1 MAISMGAALLGSAI
15 IGGGASVLG
24 GNATNKGIQNAANAD
39 ERAAAA
45 SRDLQERV
53 YSQNNA
59 LLSPYNQRGNAA
71 GNQINALLG
80 LGGAQPAT
88 TSGPDWNAYLAQ
100 NPDVAQGYATA
111 DHNQFQT
118 PQQYAQ
124 WHYSQYGQNEGRANP
139 VQQQA
144 GVSAADATTAANNAF
159 DLFRNSSGYQFR
171 MDEGNKSLNALN
183 AARGTFD
190 SGAAEKA
197 AIRYGQNY
205 SSGEF
210 GNYMGY
216 LGNQQGVGLSA
227 ASAVAGVGQN
237 YANNVTGINQN
248 NAANQG
254 NLALQQGQ
262 NTNNMLGGLASSF
275 GVGLGALT
283 KFGQPQNAL
292 VSGTPFYNLGFG

>member
-1 MAISMGAALLGSAI
+1 MAIGMGAALLGSAI
-15 IGGGASVLG
+15 IGGGASILG
-24 GNATNKGIQNAANAD
+24 GNASAKANS
-39 ERAAAA
+39 RAADAQSQA
-45 SRDLQERV
+45 TRDSLALQERT
-53 YSQNNA
+53 YNQNNA

-139 VQQQA
+139 VQQQP
-144 GVSAADATTAANNAF
+144 GISAADATTAANNAF

-183 AARGTFD
+183 AARGTLD
-190 SGAAEKA
+190 SGSAVKSAMQ
-197 AIRYGQNY
+197 YGQNIG
-205 SSGEF
+205 SQEF

-292 VSGTPFYNLGFG
+292 GLIY